1 MLNERS
7 VFIAPRRAIGTTI
20 RTTIRSTVLAAL
32 VAAGAAV
39 PAALHAQGGFPT
51 QPPTPRATQVPVAGA
66 LAALGSPPNPKV
78 AIHWDRFYDYSG
90 LTEISRRL
98 AAAHP
103 DRIKL
108 ASIGKSTQG
117 REMWVLTVTN
127 FDVGDADKKPAMYI
141 DGNIHSNEI
150 QGSEFSLY
158 TAWYL
163 AEMAD
168 RVPAVDSLLDSYT
181 LYIVPTINPD
191 GREHYFHRANTASSP
206 RTGLAP
212 RDNDGDGRIDED
224 GLNDLNGDGHITQMR
239 RKNVNGRFRVS
250 PEDSRLL
257 IPVLP
262 GEQGEYDLL
271 GQEGYDNDGDGF
283 VNEDAVG
290 GYDPNRNWPW
300 RWAPQYVQGGADRYP
315 GSLIETRNVMDFVLA
330 RPNIAG
336 AQSYHNSGGMLL
348 RGPGVPQDEYRP
360 ADVRVFDQLGRVGEE
375 ILPGYRYM
383 IVWRDLYTV
392 WGGELDWFYG
402 ARGILTFSNEL
413 WTSFLYFYAQ
423 PQGGGGGFGGGDPAN
438 RRYQTTESR
447 FNTLLLMGEAMV
459 EWEEVQHP
467 QYGTVEVGGMKKN
480 FGRVEPGFMLQ
491 SDAHRNMMFT
501 LFQTSQMPLV
511 QVDSVTSRSLG
522 GGLTEVTAV
531 VKNLKLAPTHTQQ
544 DVENKISR
552 PNHITLTGG
561 RVIAGF
567 VVDNPLNGDATEQKR
582 EPATIKVDNIPG
594 NSLVRVRWIVQGGGP
609 FTVTADSPKGGT
621 SVLRSR

>member
-1 MLNERS
+1 MTPVRS
-7 VFIAPRRAIGTTI
+7 I
-20 RTTIRSTVLAAL
+20 R
-32 VAAGAAV
+32 VAARILTAASFIAV
-39 PAALHAQGGFPT
+39 PAILAAQNFPT
-51 QPPTPRATQVPVAGA
+51 QPPTARATQAPVAGA

-78 AIHWDRFYDYSG
+78 AVSWDRFYDYSG
-90 LTEISRRL
+90 LVEIARRL

-108 ASIGKSTQG
+108 GSIGRSTQG
-117 REMWVLTVTN
+117 RDMILLTVTN
-127 FDVGDADKKPAMYI
+127 FDTGDADKKPAMYI

-191 GREHYFHRANTASSP
+191 AREHYFHRPNTASSP

-224 GLNDLNGDGHITQMR
+224 NLDDLNGDGHITQMR

-250 PEDSRLL
+250 PEDPRLL

-271 GQEGYDNDGDGF
+271 GQEGYDNDGDGQ
-283 VNEDAVG
+283 VNEDADG

-300 RWAPQYVQGGADRYP
+300 RWAAQYVQGGADRYP
-315 GSLIETRNVMDFVLA
+315 GSLIETRNIMDFVIA
-330 RPNIAG
+330 HPNIAG

-360 ADVRVFDQLGRVGEE
+360 QDVRVFDQIGRVGEE
-375 ILPGYRYM
+375 MLPGYRYM
-383 IVWRDLYTV
+383 IVWKDLYTV

-402 ARGILTFSNEL
+402 ARGVLTFSNEL
-413 WTSFLYFYAQ
+413 WTSFLYFYKDNE
-423 PQGGGGGFGGGDPAN
+423 GGGGGFFGNPEN

-447 FNTLLLMGEAMV
+447 FNRLLLMGEAMV
-459 EWEEVQHP
+459 EWTEVDHP
-467 QYGTVEVGGMKKN
+467 QYGRIEVGGMKKN
-480 FGRVEPGFMLQ
+480 FGRVEPGFMLM

-511 QVDSVTSRSLG
+511 EVDSVTTRSLG

-531 VKNLKLAPTHTQQ
+531 VLNRRLAPTHTQQ
-544 DVENKISR
+544 DVENKISPPDR
-552 PNHITLTGG
+552 ITVAGG

-567 VVDNPLNGDATEQKR
+567 VIDNPLSGDGTEQKR
-582 EPATIKVDNIPG
+582 DPGTILVDNIPG
-594 NSLVRVRWIVQGGGP
+594 QGIVRVKWIVQGNGP
-609 FTVTADSPKGGT
+609 FTVTAVSEKGG
-621 SVLRSR
+621 SSSRRSR

>member
-1 MLNERS
+1 MRATMMNAMMIPH
-7 VFIAPRRAIGTTI
+7 VRRTA
-20 RTTIRSTVLAAL
+20 LAAM
-32 VAAGAAV
+32 AAAV
-39 PAALHAQGGFPT
+39 FAAPASLAAQQRQQPMPT
-51 QPPTPRATQVPVAGA
+51 TPPTPRATQAPVAGA

-78 AIHWDRFYDYSG
+78 AVAWDRFYDHAG
-90 LTEISRRL
+90 IMEISRRL

-103 DRIKL
+103 TRIKMG
-108 ASIGKSTQG
+108 SIGKSTQG
-117 REMWVLTVTN
+117 RDMVLLTVTN
-127 FDVGDADKKPAMYI
+127 FDHGEADRKPAMYI

-168 RVPAVDSLLDSYT
+168 RVPAVDSLLDQYT

-191 GREHYFHRANTASSP
+191 ARDHYFHRPNTASSP

-212 RDNDGDGRIDED
+212 RDNDGDGRVDED
-224 GLNDLNGDGHITQMR
+224 NLDDLNGDGHITQMR
-239 RKNVNGRFRVS
+239 RKNVNGRFKVS
-250 PEDSRLL
+250 PEDPRLM
-257 IPVLP
+257 IPVRP

-271 GQEGYDNDGDGF
+271 GQEGFDNDGDGF
-283 VNEDAVG
+283 VNEDADG

-315 GSLIETRNVMDFVLA
+315 GSLVETRNIMDFVIA
-330 RPNIAG
+330 HPNIAG

-360 ADVRVFDQLGRVGEE
+360 QDVEVFDEIGRVGEE

-413 WTSFLYFYAQ
+413 WTPFLYFYKQ
-423 PQGGGGGFGGGDPAN
+423 PERGEN
-438 RRYQTTESR
+438 RYQTVESR
-447 FNTLLLMGEAMV
+447 FNSLLLMGEAMV
-459 EWEEVQHP
+459 EWTEVDHP
-467 QYGTVEVGGMKKN
+467 QYGRVEVGGTKKN

-511 QVDSVTSRSLG
+511 RVDSVVSRSLG

-531 VKNLKLAPTHTQQ
+531 IANDKLAPTHTQQ
-544 DVENKISR
+544 DLENDITR
-552 PNHITLTGG
+552 PNLVSLEGG
-561 RVIAGF
+561 RVVAGF
-567 VVDNPLNGDATEQKR
+567 LVDNALTGDATEQKR
-582 EPATIKVDNIPG
+582 DPANIKVRNIPG
-594 NSLVRVRWIVQGGGP
+594 HSVVRVRWIVTGNGP
-609 FTVTADSPKGGT
+609 FTVRVDSQKGGVAT
-621 SVLRSR
+621 GRSR

>member
-1 MLNERS
+1 MTTYLTTRTGAILLTMTTGMS
-7 VFIAPRRAIGTTI
+7 FPMARAIRLVGLATALALPWA
-20 RTTIRSTVLAAL
+20 LAAQQR
-32 VAAGAAV
+32 
-39 PAALHAQGGFPT
+39 PPMPT
-51 QPPTPRATQVPVAGA
+51 TPPTARATQVPVAGA

-78 AIHWDRFYDYSG
+78 AVAWDRFYDHAG
-90 LTEISRRL
+90 IMEISRRL
-98 AAAHP
+98 AAGHP
-103 DRIKL
+103 NRIKMG
-108 ASIGKSTQG
+108 SIGQSTQG
-117 REMWVLTVTN
+117 RDMVLLTVTN
-127 FDVGDADKKPAMYI
+127 FDAGDPDRKPAMWI

-168 RVPAVDSLLDSYT
+168 RVPAVDSLLDQYV

-191 GREHYFHRANTASSP
+191 ARDHFMHRPNTASSP

-212 RDNDGDGRIDED
+212 RDNDGDGRVDED
-224 GLNDLNGDGHITQMR
+224 NLDDLNGDGHITQMR
-239 RKNVNGRFRVS
+239 RRNANGRFKVS
-250 PEDSRLL
+250 PEDPRLM
-257 IPVLP
+257 IPVRP

-271 GQEGYDNDGDGF
+271 GQEGFDNDGDGF
-283 VNEDAVG
+283 VNEDADG

-315 GSLIETRNVMDFVLA
+315 GSLVETRNIMSFVIA
-330 RPNIAG
+330 HPNIAG

-360 ADVRVFDQLGRVGEE
+360 ADVAVFDELGRAGEE

-383 IVWRDLYTV
+383 IVWKDLYTV

-413 WTSFLYFYAQ
+413 WTPFLYFYKA
-423 PQGGGGGFGGGDPAN
+423 PERGES
-438 RRYQTTESR
+438 RYQTVESR

-459 EWEEVQHP
+459 EWTAVDHP
-467 QYGTVEVGGMKKN
+467 QYGRIEVGGTKKN

-501 LFQTSQMPLV
+501 LYQTSQMPLV
-511 QVDSVTSRSLG
+511 RVDSVTTRSLG

-531 VKNLKLAPTHTQQ
+531 VANDRLAPTHTQQ
-544 DVENKISR
+544 DLENRITR
-552 PNHITLTGG
+552 PDLVSLQGG
-561 RVIAGF
+561 RVVAGF
-567 VVDNPLNGDATEQKR
+567 IVDNAVTGDATEQKR
-582 EPATIKVDNIPG
+582 DPATIRVRNIPG
-594 NSLVRVRWIVQGGGP
+594 NSVVRVRWIVQGGGP
-609 FTVTADSPKGGT
+609 FTVTVDSQKGGVAT
-621 SVLRSR
+621 GRSR

>member
-1 MLNERS
+1 ML
-7 VFIAPRRAIGTTI
+7 TT
-20 RTTIRSTVLAAL
+20 RTILTAALLAAP
-32 VAAGAAV
+32 VAIQAQAR
-39 PAALHAQGGFPT
+39 PATPT
-51 QPPTPRATQVPVAGA
+51 APPTPRATQVPVAGA

-78 AIHWDRFYDYSG
+78 AVNWDRFYDHAG
-90 LTEISRRL
+90 LLEIGRRL

-108 ASIGKSTQG
+108 GTIGRSTQG
-117 REMWVLTVTN
+117 RDMFLLTVTN
-127 FDVGDADKKPAMYI
+127 FDTGEADRKPAMWI

-168 RVPAVDSLLDSYT
+168 RVPAVDSLLDRYT
-181 LYIVPTINPD
+181 LYIVPSINPD
-191 GREHYFHRANTASSP
+191 ARDHYIHRPNTASSP

-212 RDNDGDGRIDED
+212 RDNDGDGRVDED
-224 GLNDLNGDGHITQMR
+224 NLDDLNGDGHITQMR
-239 RKNVNGRFRVS
+239 RRNPNGRFKVS
-250 PEDSRLL
+250 PEDPRLL
-257 IPVLP
+257 IPILP

-271 GQEGYDNDGDGF
+271 GQEGFDNDGDGF
-283 VNEDAVG
+283 VNEDADG

-300 RWAPQYVQGGADRYP
+300 RWAPQYVQGGSDPYP
-315 GSLIETRNVMDFVLA
+315 TSLVETQNIIRFVTA
-330 RPNIAG
+330 HPNIAG

-360 ADVRVFDQLGRVGEE
+360 QDVQVFDVLGRAGEE

-383 IVWRDLYTV
+383 IVWKDLYTV

-413 WTSFLYFYAQ
+413 WTPFLYFYRQ
-423 PQGGGGGFGGGDPAN
+423 EQGGGGGFGGGNPQN

-447 FNTLLLMGEAMV
+447 FNRLLLMGEAMV
-459 EWEEVQHP
+459 EWQEVDHP
-467 QYGTVEVGGMKKN
+467 QYGKVEVGGTKKN
-480 FGRVEPGFMLQ
+480 FGRVEPGFLLQ

-511 QVDSVTSRSLG
+511 DVDSVTTRSLG

-531 VKNLKLAPTHTQQ
+531 VANRRLAPTHTQQ
-544 DVENKISR
+544 DLENNITR
-552 PNHITLTGG
+552 PDHVSLSGG

-567 VVDNPLNGDATEQKR
+567 IIDNPVSGDATEQKR
-582 EPATIKVDNIPG
+582 DPATIKVRNIPG
-594 NSLVRVRWIVQGGGP
+594 NSVVRVKWIVQGGGP
-609 FTVTADSPKGGT
+609 FTVTADSEKGGRST
-621 SVLRSR
+621 LRSR

>member
-1 MLNERS
+1 MRTLIRLAL
-7 VFIAPRRAIGTTI
+7 FAAPTL
-20 RTTIRSTVLAAL
+20 LAA
-32 VAAGAAV
+32 
-39 PAALHAQGGFPT
+39 QNFPT
-51 QPPTPRATQVPVAGA
+51 TPPTARATQAPVAGA

-78 AIHWDRFYDYSG
+78 AVSWDRFYDYSG
-90 LTEISRRL
+90 LQEIARRL

-108 ASIGKSTQG
+108 GTIGRSTQG
-117 REMWVLTVTN
+117 RDMFLLTVTN
-127 FDVGDADKKPAMYI
+127 HNTGNADRKPAMWI

-150 QGSEFSLY
+150 QGSEFALY

-168 RVPAVDSLLDSYT
+168 RVPAVDSLLDQYT
-181 LYIVPTINPD
+181 LYIVPSINPD
-191 GREHYFHRANTASSP
+191 AREHYFHRPNTANSP

-224 GLNDLNGDGHITQMR
+224 NLDDLNGDGHITQMR
-239 RKNVNGRFRVS
+239 RRNVNGRFRVS

-257 IPVLP
+257 IPILP

-271 GQEGYDNDGDGF
+271 GQEGFDNDGDGQ
-283 VNEDAVG
+283 VNEDADG

-300 RWAPQYVQGGADRYP
+300 RWAAQYVQGGADRYP
-315 GSLIETRNVMDFVLA
+315 GSLIETRNIMEFVIA
-330 RPNIAG
+330 HPNIAG

-360 ADVRVFDQLGRVGEE
+360 QDVQVFDQIGRVGEE
-375 ILPGYRYM
+375 MLPGYRYM

-402 ARGILTFSNEL
+402 ARGVLTFSNEL
-413 WTSFLYFYAQ
+413 WTSFLYFYRAEA
-423 PQGGGGGFGGGDPAN
+423 QGGGGGFNNPQN
-438 RRYQTTESR
+438 RQYQTTESR
-447 FNTLLLMGEAMV
+447 FNRLLLMGEAMV
-459 EWEEVQHP
+459 EWTEVDHP
-467 QYGTVEVGGMKKN
+467 QYGRIEVGGMKKN

-501 LFQTSQMPLV
+501 LYQTSQMPQV
-511 QVDSVTSRSLG
+511 AVDSVTTRSLG

-531 VKNLKLAPTHTQQ
+531 ILNKKLAPTHTQQ
-544 DVENKISR
+544 DVENRISR
-552 PNHITLTGG
+552 PDLITLTGG

-567 VVDNPLNGDATEQKR
+567 IVDNAVTGDGTEQKR
-582 EPATIKVDNIPG
+582 EPASLRVANIPG
-594 NSLVRVRWIVQGGGP
+594 NGIVRVRWIVQGGGP
-609 FTVTADSPKGGT
+609 FTVTADSEKGGVA
-621 SVLRSR
+621 SLRSR